1 MSSLRLYVFKTWRFG
16 QFYCSSSVTVVPA
29 QYLSGRIWRLAF
41 WRSHLHRAKE
51 KDLSFLRTWGLNCNT
66 FITLITRATFMPWR
80 VTRRRRRSN
89 RVVFNIW
96 RSLVQVLLSPYRYLD
111 FFLEVAG
118 SYPRPRHETIQQVSL
133 SPVEILHSFYSI
145 CNICS
150 FICSVLNYRNC
161 AKYI

>member
-1 MSSLRLYVFKTWRFG
+1 MRCSVYIVYPSVLSCSNLELHQTLEVKNIFKQENLMLRIMFNHGLTLTGF
-16 QFYCSSSVTVVPA
+16 
-29 QYLSGRIWRLAF
+29 
-41 WRSHLHRAKE
+41 
-51 KDLSFLRTWGLNCNT
+51 RTTRPWGLNCNT